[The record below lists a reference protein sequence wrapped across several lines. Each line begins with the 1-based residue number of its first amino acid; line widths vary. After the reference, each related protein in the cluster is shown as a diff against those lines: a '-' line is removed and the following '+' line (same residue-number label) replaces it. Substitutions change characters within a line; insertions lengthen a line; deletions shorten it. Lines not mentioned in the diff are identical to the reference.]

1 MQSEK
6 RKVLRKEKIAAREN
20 LTQEEREARSEK
32 IVERIIL
39 SKPFQEAKN
48 IMIYRGI
55 GGEVRLK
62 SLEIAVESK
71 GKQFLFPLCL
81 PKKQMAAL
89 APKGADAWKKGSY
102 GIMEP
107 ILEESEVVAPEDI
120 DLIICPCTVFDEE
133 CNRMGMGGG
142 YYDRYLPNCT
152 KAVVAAVAFEVQK
165 AEAVPMESWDKA
177 VDLVFTEKKTYS
189 KK

>member
-1 MQSEK
+1 MMDRQA
-6 RKVLRKEKIAAREN
+6 LRKAKIQARESLDKTERNMRSQQIAAQIIASKEF
-20 LTQEEREARSEK
+20 REAK
-32 IVERIIL
+32 T
-39 SKPFQEAKN
+39 

-55 GGEVRLK
+55 GGEVRLDW
-62 SLEIAVESK
+62 LERAKESE

-81 PKKQMAAL
+81 PERQMAAL
-89 APKGADAWKKGSY
+89 APKGEDAWQAGSY

-107 ILEESEVVAPEDI
+107 VMEKSQLVKPEDI

-142 YYDRYLPNCT
+142 YYDRYLPKCK
-152 KAVVAAVAFEVQK
+152 KAVVAAAAFEIQK
-165 AEAVPMESWDKA
+165 AESVPMEPWDKA
-177 VDLVFTEKKTYS
+177 VDLVFTEKKTYR

>member
-1 MQSEK
+1 MME
-6 RKVLRKEKIAAREN
+6 RNALRKAKIQARES
-20 LTQEEREARSEK
+20 LDITERNALSQQ
-32 IVERIIL
+32 IATRIIA
-39 SKPFQEAKN
+39 SKEFQEAEN

-55 GGEVRLK
+55 RGEVRLDW
-62 SLEIAVESK
+62 LEKAKEAE

-81 PKKQMAAL
+81 PERQMAAL
-89 APKGADAWKKGSY
+89 APKGKDGWQAGSF

-107 ILEESEVVAPEDI
+107 VLEKSELIRPEDI
-120 DLIICPCTVFDEE
+120 DLVICPCTVFDED

-142 YYDRYLPNCT
+142 YYDRYLLKCE

-165 AEAVPMESWDKA
+165 AETVPMEPWDKA
-177 VDLVFTEKKTYS
+177 VALVFTEKKTYR

>member
-1 MQSEK
+1 MRELQ
-6 RKVLRKEKIAAREN
+6 RQTLRKAKIQARESLTTNEKEVQSQQIAAR
-20 LTQEEREARSEK
+20 
-32 IVERIIL
+32 IIA
-39 SKPFQEAKN
+39 SKQFQDAQK

-55 GGEVRLK
+55 GGEVRLEG
-62 SLEIAVESK
+62 LENAKESE

-81 PKKQMAAL
+81 PERQMAAL
-89 APKGADAWKKGSY
+89 MPKGEDAWRAGSY

-107 ILEESEVVAPEDI
+107 IMEKSELVQPEDI
-120 DLIICPCTVFDEE
+120 DLIICPCTAFDEA

-142 YYDRYLPNCT
+142 YYDRYLPKCR

-165 AEAVPMESWDKA
+165 AERVPMEPWDKA
-177 VDLVFTEKKTYS
+177 VDLVFTEKKTYF

>member
-1 MQSEK
+1 MKDMERQN
-6 RKVLRKEKIAAREN
+6 LRKEKIAAREG
-20 LTQEEREARSEK
+20 LDADEKKERSQRIA
-32 IVERIIL
+32 ERIIA
-39 SKPFQEAKN
+39 SKVFQDAKR

-55 GGEVRLK
+55 GGEVRLDG
-62 SLEIAVESK
+62 LEIAKESE

-81 PKKQMAAL
+81 PQRQMAAL
-89 APKGADAWKKGSY
+89 APKGADGWRRGSY

-107 ILEESEVVAPEDI
+107 IMEKSELVQPEDI
-120 DLIICPCTVFDEE
+120 DLIICPCTVFDEA

-142 YYDRYLPNCT
+142 YYDRYLPKCKN
-152 KAVVAAVAFEVQK
+152 AVIAAVAFEVQK
-165 AEAVPMESWDKA
+165 AEAVPMEPWDKG